1 MFSNVHNGF
10 RCWEVNI
17 FVLATL
23 CFFSHLACTGVWEL
37 CILFWLFFYS
47 AYVEVELS
55 FATNT
60 LQIYTHKI
68 LELAKTSYFL
78 HQHSS
83 GFFFFFLVC
92 SRCLESV
99 AVEKTLF
106 LQDVQTEGFLVS
118 SSLLWERQLVKNGQ
132 NLIIWRTSL
141 IRPVLR

>member
-83 GFFFFFLVC
+83 GFFIFFWSAHVVWKVWQWKKHCFC
-92 SRCLESV
+92 
-99 AVEKTLF
+99 KMY
-106 LQDVQTEGFLVS
+106 
-118 SSLLWERQLVKNGQ
+118 K
-132 NLIIWRTSL
+132 
-141 IRPVLR
+141 LRAF